1 MTASSSDSFKDT
13 QSKVTPYAFSVAPQV
28 LDMPLAKPWRRCTAI
43 LLDLMFIGLAS
54 ESISDEVGILML
66 LIMWLAR
73 RYMNNTQFKRIAAI
87 AIMVIFIGNIGY
99 AWLID
104 DDASHP
110 TKASTHNTL
119 EAAQA
124 LQLLPEMIA
133 VEQCAAIDDSQCTD
147 EAVRALNT
155 AAEQADIAPDIVTE
169 IIGGAAN
176 EPHSTTPI
184 IEANVTLDSDPHAST
199 DTSDINHN
207 ADGKPNVHST
217 PLHWLKGALTDLGL
231 RFSWAALYFTF
242 FCAWFNGKTPGKALL
257 GIRVIH
263 LDGKPMTIWSAFGRY
278 GGYGAGIATG
288 LLGFVQIYWDPNRQ
302 AIQDKISA
310 TAVIR
315 G

>member
-1 MTASSSDSFKDT
+1 MTAPSSDSFKDT

-43 LLDLMFIGLAS
+43 LLDLTFIGIAS
-54 ESISDEVGILML
+54 ESVSDEVGILML

-73 RYMNNTQFKRIAAI
+73 RYMSNTQFKRIAAI

-99 AWLID
+99 AWLTD
-104 DDASHP
+104 DNASH
-110 TKASTHNTL
+110 TAKASTHNTL

-133 VEQCAAIDDSQCTD
+133 VEQCDAIDDSQCTD
-147 EAVRALNT
+147 EAISALNT
-155 AAEQADIAPDIVTE
+155 AAEQADIAPEIVTE

-184 IEANVTLDSDPHAST
+184 IEANVTLDSDPHT
-199 DTSDINHN
+199 DTDTEHFHPNHYAHN
-207 ADGKPNVHST
+207 T
-217 PLHWLKGALTDLGL
+217 PLHWLQGALADLGL
-231 RFSWAALYFTF
+231 RFSWAALYFTL
-242 FCAWFNGKTPGKALL
+242 FCAWFDGKTPGKALL

-288 LLGFVQIYWDPNRQ
+288 LLGFLQIYWDPNRQ